1 LFFYNDF
8 GFILQAHANSCS
20 FLNTR
25 LSNAAEID
33 SVYSALRQQAVFCD
47 SDVVITK
54 QVHQVA
60 TRAITL
66 VY

>member
-1 LFFYNDF
+1 M
-8 GFILQAHANSCS
+8 QTAVV

-47 SDVVITK
+47 SDVVITR
-54 QVHQVA
+54 QVHQVSY
-60 TRAITL
+60 TCLYSSLL
-66 VY
+66 V